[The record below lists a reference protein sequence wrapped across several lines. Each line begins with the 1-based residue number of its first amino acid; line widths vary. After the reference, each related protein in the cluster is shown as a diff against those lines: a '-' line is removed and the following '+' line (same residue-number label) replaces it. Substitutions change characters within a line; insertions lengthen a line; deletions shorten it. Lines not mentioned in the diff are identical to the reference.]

1 MVQFDEDKQLKK
13 VEDLRAQEEENLAQM
28 LSEKYGVEYI
38 DLSRVPI
45 NSDALRLLSEGESR
59 AAKLAIFDAA
69 GKRLRVAVQSPQNE
83 KTQNTLKELADKGFS
98 PETYMVSS
106 ASLERAW
113 GRYGELSYA
122 AESKAGMLDI
132 SNEEIQDFSTKLKTM
147 VDIQAAIHE
156 ALSIKKTYRISRL
169 LEIMVAGA
177 LSVDASDVHLEPE
190 EETVRLRYR
199 LDGVLTDVLK
209 FDRETFTLLLSRIK
223 LLSGLKLNLKEAPQD
238 GRLSIHVNN
247 MEIEIRSS
255 VIPGSFG
262 EAVVLRILNPNT
274 ISVPMEELGIEPAL
288 YALLEKEIK
297 KPNGMLLNTGP
308 TGSGKTTTL
317 YAFLKK
323 IHTPEVK
330 IITIEDPVEYHLSG
344 IVQTQVN
351 HKDYTFAEGLRS
363 ALRQDPDVI
372 MVGEIRDGETAE
384 IAINAGLTGHLV
396 FSTLHT
402 NNAAGAFP
410 RLIDLGVNSRVISS
424 AVNAV
429 IAQRLVRRLCDKCRT
444 QVEVPEQYK
453 PLITR
458 VLESTGVSL
467 PSNQVWHATGCEACN
482 SLGYKGRLGIFEA
495 ILMTPAIDEIV
506 SGSPSEHEI
515 AQAAK
520 AQGIPT
526 MLEDGVLKV
535 LRSVT
540 TFEELGRVVDLGI

>member
-1 MVQFDEDKQLKK
+1 MVQFDDSKQLKK
-13 VEDLRAQEEENLAQM
+13 IQDLRTHEEEDLAQM

-59 AAKLAIFDAA
+59 GAKLAIFDSA
-69 GKRLRVAVQSPQNE
+69 GKRLRVAVQAPQNE
-83 KTQNTLKELADKGFS
+83 KTQMVLKELADKGYA

-113 GRYGELSYA
+113 SRYGELSYA
-122 AESKAGMLDI
+122 SESKAGMLDI
-132 SNEEIQDFSTKLKTM
+132 SNEEIQGLSTALKTM
-147 VDIQAAIHE
+147 PDIQAAIHE

-177 LSVDASDVHLEPE
+177 LSTEASDIHLEPE
-190 EETVRLRYR
+190 EGLVRLRYR

-223 LLSGLKLNLKEAPQD
+223 LLSGLKLNLKDAPQD

-274 ISVPMEELGIEPAL
+274 ISVPMEELGMEPTL
-288 YALLEKEIK
+288 YALLEKEIR

-410 RLIDLGVNSRVISS
+410 RLIDLGVNARVISS

-429 IAQRLVRRLCDKCRT
+429 IAQRLVRRLCEKCRT
-444 QVEVPEQYK
+444 SIATPQQYQ
-453 PLITR
+453 PLIAR
-458 VLESTGVSL
+458 VLESTKVSL
-467 PSNQVWHATGCEACN
+467 PTNQVWQAGGCNAC
-482 SLGYKGRLGIFEA
+482 STLGYKGRVGIFEA
-495 ILMTPAIDEIV
+495 IIMDPGIDEIV
-506 SGSPSEHEI
+506 SGAASEHEI

-535 LRSVT
+535 LRGVT
-540 TFEELGRVVDLGI
+540 TFEELGRVVDLGL